1 MRQEQLNRRNYIFK
15 AQNQNKNKKNLK
27 LNLTNDEVNKTEIKN
42 KRNHKRL
49 YKIFEEEH
57 LKEYRE
63 NRKFIEN
70 LIQKE
75 ALLKKGKTFFDTQE
89 AINNEIKRGYA
100 RYNHFLKKK
109 NSMNI
114 KNNPISINKLNK
126 TLYIETKNNLLSSN
140 YIHLMRDEKI
150 IERMNKINKRGMTS
164 NSLYERQNTLSKDEL
179 NNLSK
184 IKQMEYIKMYL
195 NNIKQIYRKI
205 DN

>member
-1 MRQEQLNRRNYIFK
+1 M
-15 AQNQNKNKKNLK
+15 
-27 LNLTNDEVNKTEIKN
+27 
-42 KRNHKRL
+42 
-49 YKIFEEEH
+49 
-57 LKEYRE
+57 KEYRE

-75 ALLKKGKTFFDTQE
+75 ALLKKGKTMLDTQE
-89 AINNEIKRGYA
+89 EIHNEIKRGYA

-109 NSMNI
+109 NAINI

-150 IERMNKINKRGMTS
+150 IERMNKINERGMTS